1 MAGVATKVRVR
12 QFGPYV
18 LGRRIGSGGMATV
31 FAARQVGAR
40 GATRVVAVK
49 VMATALADDPA
60 AQQMFEREVVI
71 ATRVEHPNIV
81 RTYEV
86 GEVSGE
92 IFLAMELV
100 RGATLSTLCARSPG
114 GAPVPVAVR
123 IACDVARGLHAVH
136 ELRGANGEVLGV
148 VHQDVTPHNVIVDY
162 DGPTKLLD
170 FGVARMVSRDGSR
183 TERVRGK
190 PAYLAPEQ
198 VLLER
203 IDRRADIY
211 ALGAVLYELLT
222 GARSSTG
229 APGAEPS
236 AANDVRALRADVPE
250 PLARVVARALEVD
263 PERRFVTADEMRRA
277 LGEAR
282 DAGGIEAIDESEV
295 AAWAR
300 AVAPPPWSL
309 EDLER
314 ELSTEGLYRA
324 EVAAV
329 ADLPTVSDA
338 PPVHG
343 AGSKTELPGRRRARA
358 LLLALPLVVLTLA
371 FGAWRHATRRL
382 VPAIAPPS
390 GSGSAAAAP
399 AGSSLQAALP
409 LAMNAPESPEPT
421 ALAAPGRSAPA
432 ERRPG
437 GRAPA
442 PRPVVSVTSSAEVPA
457 EAVRPTLLSVWSSPW
472 GHVAVDGIA
481 VGDSPVAR
489 LPVTPG
495 SHVIRITTVSGG
507 VQQRAVPVKA
517 GEDRTERFV
526 F

>member
-1 MAGVATKVRVR
+1 
-12 QFGPYV
+12 
-18 LGRRIGSGGMATV
+18 MATV

-60 AQQMFEREVVI
+60 AQQMFEREAVI
-71 ATRVEHPNIV
+71 ATRIEHPNIV

-100 RGATLSTLCARSPG
+100 HGATLSTLCARSPVG
-114 GAPVPVAVR
+114 TPLPVAVR

-136 ELRGANGEVLGV
+136 ELRDASGEALGV

-162 DGPTKLLD
+162 DGSTKLLD

-198 VLLER
+198 ILLER

-222 GARSSTG
+222 GARSSAN
-229 APGAEPS
+229 APGAEPT
-236 AANDVRALRADVPE
+236 AANVARGAVADVRALRPDVPE
-250 PLARVVARALEVD
+250 AVARVVARALEVD
-263 PERRFVTADEMRRA
+263 PERRFSTADEMRRA
-277 LGEAR
+277 LTEAR
-282 DAGGIEAIDESEV
+282 DASGVDAVDETEV

-300 AVAPPPWSL
+300 AVAPPAWSL
-309 EDLER
+309 GDLER
-314 ELSTEGLYRA
+314 ELANDEAYRA

-329 ADLPTVSDA
+329 ADLPTVSD
-338 PPVHG
+338 PPPAAHQT
-343 AGSKTELPGRRRARA
+343 GSRTRSTTDVRARRRVGV
-358 LLLALPLVVLTLA
+358 LLV
-371 FGAWRHATRRL
+371 
-382 VPAIAPPS
+382 
-390 GSGSAAAAP
+390 
-399 AGSSLQAALP
+399 ALP
-409 LAMNAPESPEPT
+409 LALLGVALGAWRSMTRLSGPAPAPAPPPAAAGVAEPSAVSSPEP
-421 ALAAPGRSAPA
+421 APAGLATPPPTEGQEPTPSIATGRHAPG
-432 ERRPG
+432 ERRG
-437 GRAPA
+437 TS
-442 PRPVVSVTSSAEVPA
+442 RPSGPHVVASASASAETVVP
-457 EAVRPTLLSVWSSPW
+457 TFLSVWSSPW
-472 GHVAVDGIA
+472 GHVSVDGVA

-489 LPVTPG
+489 LPVAPG

-507 VQQRAVPVKA
+507 AQQRVVPVKA
-517 GEDRTERFV
+517 GEDHTERFV